1 MFSALRPLKH
11 FSGSVK
17 LPGLLLSEASFF
29 SLNYLDISG
38 DRLLLQGQMSC
49 VAGQECNRIGEDLMT
64 KEQKSLGP
72 EELTSQGKVV
82 HTSHSPGGSQWV
94 TCRPTPREGQP
105 WQQAEA
111 LLTINFVLFRLRP
124 IKDSPSIKL
133 PTWCY

>member
-72 EELTSQGKVV
+72 EELTSQGKL
-82 HTSHSPGGSQWV
+82 TSHL
-94 TCRPTPREGQP
+94 TQP
-105 WQQAEA
+105 WGVPVGHLQAH
-111 LLTINFVLFRLRP
+111 P
-124 IKDSPSIKL
+124 
-133 PTWCY
+133 

>member
-17 LPGLLLSEASFF
+17 LPGLLSEASFF

-72 EELTSQGKVV
+72 EELYGRLQSM
-82 HTSHSPGGSQWV
+82 GS
-94 TCRPTPREGQP
+94 
-105 WQQAEA
+105 
-111 LLTINFVLFRLRP
+111 
-124 IKDSPSIKL
+124 
-133 PTWCY
+133 